1 MAIVA
6 HINYNLYV
14 TDGIYYSFNIH
25 FDNLFRYQLP
35 IKKKSI
41 ITIQITSFSTSKYN
55 LHKKQI
61 TYLIINNKFR
71 PMINTI

>member
-25 FDNLFRYQLP
+25 FGNLFRYQLP
-35 IKKKSI
+35 IKKK
-41 ITIQITSFSTSKYN
+41 
-55 LHKKQI
+55 
-61 TYLIINNKFR
+61 INYHNS
-71 PMINTI
+71 NN